1 MAEEQVESQEN
12 TEQQASNDGAEQG
25 KGGKTYTQDDINRM
39 MSAQAK
45 KLNADFETKLANA
58 SKVADE
64 ERQDL
69 MNKGAERAKMTADQ
83 RAKAELADERKQMQ
97 KQKDEFAK
105 RMQAFDER
113 QAISDTKEQLIDAGL
128 SKDFAKY
135 LSSTDVDTRMGNVT
149 DFTKL
154 FNQAVDAKVQ
164 ERLTGKKNPETSTE
178 QGSQQSNS
186 DVRIPKTADEFWHH
200 MSQAEQRKALKAR
213 PKIQSELHLF

>member
-1 MAEEQVESQEN
+1 
-12 TEQQASNDGAEQG
+12 
-25 KGGKTYTQDDINRM
+25 M

-58 SKVADE
+58 SKVADQ

-83 RAKAELADERKQMQ
+83 RAKAELADEREQMQ

-135 LSSTDVDTRMGNVT
+135 LSSTDADTRMGNVT

-186 DVRIPKTADEFWHH
+186 DVKIPKSYEEFWS
-200 MSQAEQRKALKAR
+200 MSQPEQTKALQAQPELQNK
-213 PKIQSELHLF
+213 LHLF